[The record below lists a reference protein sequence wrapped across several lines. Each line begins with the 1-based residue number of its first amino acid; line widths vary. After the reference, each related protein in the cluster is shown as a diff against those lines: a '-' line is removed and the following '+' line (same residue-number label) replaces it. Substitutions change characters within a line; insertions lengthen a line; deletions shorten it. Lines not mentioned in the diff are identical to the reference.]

1 MTRID
6 QSNIE
11 ELWQRFLDCQLSE
24 TEEAELMAYL
34 ESNPDIMAMLEA
46 SDAEDVKFEKKE
58 MLSVESITERLLIE
72 KIEGIISE
80 EDEKYIDTKI
90 KTNQNVNKSYVAY
103 KLTIQKPDLD
113 VHYPVKDSLK
123 KRGIVFWLRPVSIA
137 ASIVIIATCGIIL
150 YNVLGN
156 GENVISNNGQIDIP
170 QNTSKGTIA
179 DAQTDNDAEKNI
191 IGDTDNSE
199 PVLIEE
205 HKLQRRTE
213 AHKNTNV
220 TAETLAFNSDTIGE
234 PTLYDSPDLA
244 ETELDSIATE
254 DAAPVT
260 DENFY
265 IAEQNTENTDSI
277 ENIEPNNPASDE
289 DLLAYQPENN
299 GVTIIKES
307 KFRTFLRRSA
317 NKMRSAFMNSEPAN
331 MIRDIGNEIC
341 LTIANNKK

>member
-34 ESNPDIMAMLEA
+34 ESNPDVMAMLEN
-46 SDAEDVKFEKKE
+46 SDIEDVKFEKKE
-58 MLSVESITERLLIE
+58 MLSIENITERLLIE
-72 KIEGIISE
+72 KLEGIISE

-90 KTNQNVNKSYVAY
+90 KTNQNVNKSYEAY

-113 VHYPVKDSLK
+113 VHYPDKDSLK

-137 ASIVIIATCGIIL
+137 ASIIIIATCGIIL

-156 GENVISNNGQIDIP
+156 GGNVISNNGQNDIP

-179 DAQTDNDAEKNI
+179 DVQTDNAAEKKL
-191 IGDTDNSE
+191 IGNTDNSE
-199 PVLIEE
+199 PALIEE
-205 HKLQRRTE
+205 QKLQIRTE

-234 PTLYDSPDLA
+234 PTLYDSPDIA

-254 DAAPVT
+254 DDAPAT
-260 DENFY
+260 DERFY

-277 ENIEPNNPASDE
+277 ENIEPDNPASDE
-289 DLLAYQPENN
+289 DLLAYQSENN

-317 NKMRSAFMNSEPAN
+317 NKMRSAFKDSEPAH

>member
-11 ELWQRFLDCQLSE
+11 DLWQRFLDCQLSE

-58 MLSVESITERLLIE
+58 MLSVENITERLLIE

-90 KTNQNVNKSYVAY
+90 KTNQNVNKSYEAY

-113 VHYPVKDSLK
+113 VYYPDKDSLK

-234 PTLYDSPDLA
+234 PTCMTVRTWPKQSSTALQQKMPH
-244 ETELDSIATE
+244 
-254 DAAPVT
+254 
-260 DENFY
+260 
-265 IAEQNTENTDSI
+265 
-277 ENIEPNNPASDE
+277 
-289 DLLAYQPENN
+289 LLP
-299 GVTIIKES
+299 TRI
-307 KFRTFLRRSA
+307 FT
-317 NKMRSAFMNSEPAN
+317 
-331 MIRDIGNEIC
+331 
-341 LTIANNKK
+341 

>member
-34 ESNPDIMAMLEA
+34 ESNPDVMAMLEA

-72 KIEGIISE
+72 KVEGVISE

-90 KTNQNVNKSYVAY
+90 KTNQNVNKSYEAY
-103 KLTIQKPDLD
+103 KLTIQKPDMN
-113 VHYPVKDSLK
+113 VHYPYKDRLK
-123 KRGIVFWLRPVSIA
+123 KRGIVFWLRPVSMA

-179 DAQTDNDAEKNI
+179 DAQTDNDAD
-191 IGDTDNSE
+191 GDTDNSE